1 MSVDIGGVHP
11 PSLRSMN
18 LTAISVLD
26 LLALNRQSL
35 HELKRRGVVR
45 TFNQPQGDIA
55 ERLVADAYDGELAR
69 PSEKSYDVQAG
80 DRRLQVKA
88 SVSTPQLSA
97 VRSFDFTHL
106 VVVVLSTDT
115 MAPLEA
121 REWTKDQ
128 ALSMAK
134 HDAHSNS
141 YRIIANRMNLDQ
153 GRDITEAIKAAAAAL

>member
-1 MSVDIGGVHP
+1 MSADIGGVHP
-11 PSLRSMN
+11 PSLRSMD
-18 LTAISVLD
+18 LTAVSVLD

-35 HELKRRGVVR
+35 HELKRRGLVR

-55 ERLVADAYDGELAR
+55 ERLVAEAYDGELAP
-69 PSEKSYDVQAG
+69 PSEKSWDVHAG

-106 VVVVLSTDT
+106 VVVVLSTYT

-121 REWTKDQ
+121 REWTTDQ
-128 ALSMAK
+128 ARSMAK
-134 HDAHSNS
+134 SDPHTNS
-141 YRIIANRMNLDQ
+141 YRIVANRANLDQ
-153 GRDITEAIKAAAAAL
+153 GRDVTQAVKAVAAAL

>member
-1 MSVDIGGVHP
+1 MDFTTLS
-11 PSLRSMN
+11 
-18 LTAISVLD
+18 ALD
-26 LLALNRQSL
+26 LLALNRQTL
-35 HELKRRGVVR
+35 HELKGRGLIR

-55 ERLVADAYDGELAR
+55 ERLVADAYDGVLAP
-69 PSEKSYDVQAG
+69 PSEKSWDVQAD

-97 VRSFDFTHL
+97 VRSFEFTHL
-106 VVVVLSTDT
+106 IVVVLSTDT

-128 ALSMAK
+128 AISMAK
-134 HDAHSNS
+134 HDAHTNS

-153 GRDITEAIKAAAAAL
+153 GRDITAAVKVAAEAL

>member
-1 MSVDIGGVHP
+1 MD
-11 PSLRSMN
+11 
-18 LTAISVLD
+18 LTTLSALD
-26 LLALNRQSL
+26 LLALNRQTL
-35 HELKRRGVVR
+35 HELKGRGLIR

-55 ERLVADAYDGELAR
+55 ERLVADAYDGVLAP
-69 PSEKSYDVQAG
+69 PSEKSWDVQAD

-97 VRSFDFTHL
+97 VRSFEFTHL
-106 VVVVLSTDT
+106 IVVVLSTDT

-128 ALSMAK
+128 AISMAK
-134 HDAHSNS
+134 HDAHTNS

-153 GRDITEAIKAAAAAL
+153 GRDITAAVKVAAEAL

>member
-1 MSVDIGGVHP
+1 VD
-11 PSLRSMN
+11 
-18 LTAISVLD
+18 LTTLSALD
-26 LLALNRQSL
+26 LLALNRQTL
-35 HELKRRGVVR
+35 HELKGRGLIR

-55 ERLVADAYDGELAR
+55 ERLVADAYDGVLAP
-69 PSEKSYDVQAG
+69 PSEKSWDVQAD

-97 VRSFDFTHL
+97 VRSFEFTHL
-106 VVVVLSTDT
+106 IVVVLSTDT

-128 ALSMAK
+128 AISMAK
-134 HDAHSNS
+134 HDAHTNS

-153 GRDITEAIKAAAAAL
+153 GRDITAAVKVAAEAL